1 MQLSMILPFL
11 QTNSLIL
18 IQNYIYAIIITNS
31 IIFLWKQNYVTYLM
45 SKGNRLPWTFI
56 VLKCSGVLKMGTEVV

>member
-1 MQLSMILPFL
+1 MQLSLILPFQ

-31 IIFLWKQNYVTYLM
+31 IIFLWKQNYVTYVQGKQITVDIY
-45 SKGNRLPWTFI
+45 SA
-56 VLKCSGVLKMGTEVV
+56 